1 VVPLK
6 EILIVIQRALAEW
19 WRVRWN
25 DLHFAEAQTA
35 LLLLGVLLAITLV
48 LLLARNLRPRR
59 AGRGQVTLPAILPVM
74 QRSVL
79 SATRHAA
86 FLVFLAGIPFF
97 AVALGDPRTSFTRE
111 DVSYPGRR
119 IALLIDGSGSM
130 VLPFDTSELQT
141 QDGRAFYTAVA
152 AAEHFVKLRMDGP
165 YRDLIGLIE
174 YGTEA
179 YVLTPFT
186 TDYEN
191 ILLSLKLVGNP
202 RAWAR
207 FDDIGTTIIRALDQ
221 SNELFKAF
229 DFLKAS
235 GNLVVILSDAND
247 GEAIFRGRTL
257 DELTAEARES
267 EIPVYMVRVGF
278 DKKLGDGQW
287 DLFWKR
293 AVERTG
299 GRFYAASDEAALLNA
314 VSEIDRLS
322 AGQIDVRRYSSER
335 PRFSGYALV
344 AVGLWL
350 AAAGLKLGFRSF
362 QTFP

>member
-6 EILIVIQRALAEW
+6 EILIAIQGALAEW

-35 LLLLGVLLAITLV
+35 LLLLVVLLAMTLV
-48 LLLARNLRPRR
+48 LLLARNLRSRR
-59 AGRGQVTLPAILPVM
+59 AGGRQVTLPAILPVM
-74 QRSVL
+74 QRSAL

-86 FLVFLAGIPFF
+86 FLVFLAGVPFF

-111 DVSYPGRR
+111 DVTYPGRR
-119 IALLIDGSGSM
+119 IAVLIDGSGSM
-130 VLPFDTSELQT
+130 VLRFETSKLRP

-152 AAEHFVKLRMDGP
+152 AAEHFVKLRMNGP

-174 YGTEA
+174 FGAEA

-191 ILLSLKLVGNP
+191 ILLSLKLAGNP
-202 RAWAR
+202 KAWGR
-207 FDDIGTTIIRALDQ
+207 FDDAGTVIIRAIEQ

-247 GEAIFRGRTL
+247 GEATFRGRTL
-257 DELTAEARES
+257 DEITAEARKS

-278 DKKLGDGQW
+278 NKKIGEGQW

-299 GRFYAASDEAALLNA
+299 GRFYAASNEAALVTA

-322 AGQIDVRRYSSER
+322 AGRIDVRHYSSER

-350 AAAGLKLGFRSF
+350 VAGGLKLGFRSF

>member
-1 VVPLK
+1 MVPLK
-6 EILIVIQRALAEW
+6 EILIAIRGTLAEW

-25 DLHFAEAQTA
+25 DLHFAQAQNA
-35 LLLLGVLLAITLV
+35 LLLLFVLLAITL
-48 LLLARNLRPRR
+48 LLLIVRNLWTRR
-59 AGRGQVTLPAILPVM
+59 AGGRQIVLPALLPVVK
-74 QRSVL
+74 RSAL

-86 FLVFLAGIPFF
+86 FLVFLAGVPFF

-111 DVSYPGRR
+111 DVTYPGRR
-119 IALLIDGSGSM
+119 IAVLIDGSGSM
-130 VLPFDTSELQT
+130 VLNFATSELRPQG
-141 QDGRAFYTAVA
+141 DRAFYTAVA
-152 AAEHFVKLRMDGP
+152 AAERFVKLRMNGP

-174 YGTEA
+174 FGAEA

-191 ILLSLKLVGNP
+191 ILLSLKLAGNP
-202 RAWAR
+202 KAWGR
-207 FDDIGTTIIRALDQ
+207 FDDAGTVIIRAIEQ

-235 GNLVVILSDAND
+235 GNLVLIFSDAND
-247 GEAIFRGRTL
+247 GEATFRGKTL
-257 DELTAEARES
+257 DEITAEARKS
-267 EIPVYMVRVGF
+267 EIPVYMVRVGYTR
-278 DKKLGDGQW
+278 KLGDGQW

-293 AVERTG
+293 AIERTG
-299 GRFYAASDEAALLNA
+299 GRFYAASDEASLLNA
-314 VSEIDRLS
+314 IAEIDRLS
-322 AGQIDVRRYSSER
+322 AGKIDVRHYSSER

-350 AAAGLKLGFRSF
+350 LAAGLKLGFRSF